1 MKQCK
6 NCHSEE
12 VIKNGR
18 ARGVQRY
25 KCKVCGLNFVEGDRR
40 QKPQT
45 AVKKALCVI
54 LYSLGKT
61 SFSMLGKI
69 LHHSPSIIYR
79 WVVEA
84 MAKTEEPLVSSNIQ
98 EIEFDEMWHFLQK
111 KVKNSG
117 LSKPWIV
124 AQGELLPGLQG
135 IVMLQH
141 SSDFMTKSN
150 T

>member
-1 MKQCK
+1 
-6 NCHSEE
+6 
-12 VIKNGR
+12 
-18 ARGVQRY
+18 
-25 KCKVCGLNFVEGDRR
+25 VEGDRR

-54 LYSLGKT
+54 LYSLGKA

-69 LHHSPSIIYR
+69 LNHSPSIIYR

-84 MAKTEEPLVSSNIQ
+84 METTQEPHISTNIQ

-117 LSKPWIV
+117 SSKPWIV
-124 AQGELLPGLQG
+124 AHGELLPGLQG
-135 IVMLQH
+135 VVMLQH
-141 SSDFMTKSN
+141 SNDFMTKSS

>member
-1 MKQCK
+1 MVRCK
-6 NCHSEE
+6 GCEGE
-12 VIKNGR
+12 AIIRNGCT
-18 ARGVQRY
+18 RGLQRY
-25 KCKVCGLNFVEGDRR
+25 KCKGCGLNFVEGDRR

-54 LYSLGKT
+54 LYSLGKA

-69 LHHSPSIIYR
+69 LNHSPSIIYR

-84 MAKTEEPLVSSNIQ
+84 METTQEPHISTNIQ

-117 LSKPWIV
+117 SSKPWIV
-124 AQGELLPGLQG
+124 AHGELLPGLQG
-135 IVMLQH
+135 VVMLQH
-141 SSDFMTKSN
+141 SNDFMTKSS